1 MRRII
6 VSVVAVVI
14 LSGLLAAP
22 ASAAVKHFTGSV
34 NGGGR
39 VAFDV
44 QFINGKPRAAG
55 LFELR
60 RVPVT
65 CDEGDTLAGYSTDNG
80 VNVTR
85 KRKFTYQF
93 NFGVAGTARISG
105 RISRNG
111 KRASGTTTFAADLN
125 PTLNNCTTGGPRNWN
140 ASR

>member
-1 MRRII
+1 MKRII
-6 VSVVAVVI
+6 VSVCAVVI
-14 LSGLLAAP
+14 LAGLLAAP

-44 QFINGKPRAAG
+44 QFTHGKPKRAG

-60 RVPVT
+60 NIPVT
-65 CDEGDTLAGYSTDNG
+65 CDGGDRTVGYSTGNV

-85 KRKFTYQF
+85 KRKFTYRF
-93 NFGVAGTARISG
+93 NFSFDGTARITG
-105 RISRNG
+105 RISKSG
-111 KRASGTTTFAADLN
+111 KRASGTTAFTAAEL
-125 PTLNNCTTGGPRNWN
+125 PPETNCTTGGPLRWN